1 MTPEPEQEQSKRLDA
16 RSLRGL
22 AHPLRLRILSILRID
37 GPATATSL
45 AKQLGQDSGN
55 VSWHLR
61 QLAEHGFIAEDTE
74 RGTRRERWWYA
85 RHRAN
90 EFDRASIIADPDSSG
105 PAALYLHHVLDQY
118 FERAAA
124 FLDEDWSVEW
134 QQVSTF
140 SGWQADLSPAEL
152 RALTD
157 EVVAVIDRHRGLARP
172 RPQDPDGV
180 AAHIQLQAFPRRRRP
195 R

>member
-1 MTPEPEQEQSKRLDA
+1 MSPEPEQTKRLDA

-45 AKQLGQDSGN
+45 ARQLGQDSGN

-85 RHRAN
+85 RHRSN
-90 EFDRASIIADPDSSG
+90 EFDRASIAADADSSG
-105 PAALYLHHVLDQY
+105 PASLYLHHVLDQC
-118 FERAAA
+118 FERALA

-134 QQVSTF
+134 QQASAF
-140 SGWQADLSPAEL
+140 SGWQIDLTPAEL
-152 RALTD
+152 RALT
-157 EVVAVIDRHRGLARP
+157 EELAAVIDRHRGIARL
-172 RPQDPDGV
+172 RPQAPDAV
-180 AAHIQLQAFPRRRRP
+180 AAHVQLQTFPRRRRAQ
-195 R
+195 